1 MKDEEVCKEPRSI
14 GFELK
19 VVNNLIRR
27 KLDNTFQDE
36 LQGELAGIQ
45 GPVLGYIHRFGSQR
59 DVFQKDIEQEFNI
72 RRSTATVMLQHLEQ
86 KGYVVREPVEHD
98 ARLKKILLTPKA
110 VAHNEIIHKRIE
122 SFNSKLEEGIT
133 EEEKQTFLRILGKIK
148 DNLESG

>member
-1 MKDEEVCKEPRSI
+1 
-14 GFELK
+14 
-19 VVNNLIRR
+19 
-27 KLDNTFQDE
+27 
-36 LQGELAGIQ
+36 
-45 GPVLGYIHRFGSQR
+45 
-59 DVFQKDIEQEFNI
+59 
-72 RRSTATVMLQHLEQ
+72 MLQHLEQ

-110 VAHNEIIHKRIE
+110 VARNEIIHKRIE